1 MQACTYSKRTQL
13 VGCVVQGFI
22 FASKTAS
29 RRCNTQILDLM
40 AVVRTELQVQF
51 VQGTEV
57 LKGDKVMTE
66 LCKAAEMHLSQI
78 LSLEYR
84 YCLLCH

>member
-1 MQACTYSKRTQL
+1 M
-13 VGCVVQGFI
+13 QGFI

-29 RRCNTQILDLM
+29 RRCNAQILDLM

-78 LSLEYR
+78 LSLEYW